1 MDFFDDFRVSQVKAL
16 IVALQFAAA
25 LSQKFQCFRGV
36 CICFRIVF
44 FHAIVVKINFF
55 QPVSLNHCTHRPV
68 QDQNLVFEYML
79 VQHLFSI
86 NSCAVLRTKQHC
98 PSVEVLVTKIGKIS
112 KRKGNCPWFWTV
124 PV

>member
-1 MDFFDDFRVSQVKAL
+1 MDFFDNFRVSQVKAL

-25 LSQKFQCFRGV
+25 LFQKYQCFRCV

-68 QDQNLVFEYML
+68 QDQNLVFEYI
-79 VQHLFSI
+79 V
-86 NSCAVLRTKQHC
+86 V
-98 PSVEVLVTKIGKIS
+98 
-112 KRKGNCPWFWTV
+112 
-124 PV
+124 